1 MTKCSIFNI
10 GKQVISF
17 MSKKTN
23 KTLIAIVL
31 GTLAT
36 GIAFLLRGLSMREEK
51 PVSKKATTKKKAKK

>member
-1 MTKCSIFNI
+1 
-10 GKQVISF
+10 